1 MEQWPGRHCHSSEFV
16 VDTKRVFI
24 LSGLIK
30 RKFIDFLSRQRKLS
44 LMKEIPYR
52 RGSETQLHIALPGT
66 CDVNEDGCQFGF

>member
-1 MEQWPGRHCHSSEFV
+1 M
-16 VDTKRVFI
+16 DTKRVFNI

-44 LMKEIPYR
+44 FMKEIPYR

-66 CDVNEDGCQFGF
+66 CDVNQDGCQFGF